1 MKWGSVR
8 WASTWMWMMS
18 TTVAQHELLEPKSG
32 EKVRHAGQGVRQWWP
47 SGVAE
52 PEEGEKGMPL
62 LRWPGT
68 GYQSLWSL
76 RRVPLP
82 GEGGEGRNL
91 EAKWVRTESPQ
102 GKGIPGWRVRSSRM
116 WESYPLLN
124 ITMHRLSAVKRKDS
138 IHTGGRPCTGSE
150 HEWGEEVGDSLQVVS
165 KKVWE

>member
-1 MKWGSVR
+1 
-8 WASTWMWMMS
+8 MWTMS

-32 EKVRHAGQGVRQWWP
+32 EKVRHAGQEVRQQWP

-68 GYQSLWSL
+68 GYQSLRSL

-91 EAKWVRTESPQ
+91 EANRVRTESPQ
-102 GKGIPGWRVRSSRM
+102 GKGIPG
-116 WESYPLLN
+116 
-124 ITMHRLSAVKRKDS
+124 
-138 IHTGGRPCTGSE
+138 
-150 HEWGEEVGDSLQVVS
+150 
-165 KKVWE
+165 